1 MGFLS
6 KLFKTKPDYN
16 ASEVLTGAVSS
27 AHQRQQHWTTKNEY
41 DVCLDDVDL
50 NIVNSSLDRALD
62 LMSNRIILRDDN
74 TPTIHGPNTDTH
86 YEMYIDKKVN
96 TYNVNFNEDFCF
108 NPEINSTF
116 CERFSIDK
124 AIDDSLVNLHLITAI
139 ESTIKEGCY
148 SNVCVSINYDTNV
161 SHCLDIRVNIQ
172 GLDNNPLSTKVIFVS
187 YSKDYKLEADAL
199 PRVITRILKLYELA
213 EQGKRFIDEGE
224 NTAALQLISNFQNK

>member
-1 MGFLS
+1 MPMLLNIEKQKEYKMTS
-6 KLFKTKPDYN
+6 L
-16 ASEVLTGAVSS
+16 
-27 AHQRQQHWTTKNEY
+27 NEY

-50 NIVNSSLDRALD
+50 NIVNNSLDRALD

-96 TYNVNFNEDFCF
+96 TYNVNFNENFCF
-108 NPEINSTF
+108 HPEIKSTF

-161 SHCLDIRVNIQ
+161 SHCLDIRVNIPCIFK

-224 NTAALQLISNFQNK
+224 DTAALQLINNFQNK